1 MLKTLILSIF
11 GISAFLYSFGIIA
24 ETNNGQSTVYYIG
37 TNDLKATNER
47 YARNVGIKLIELNLD
62 GHRNLEKIISDG
74 LPLDDFETAE
84 RIANE
89 RLEKLDPMIVRESF
103 QGIALTVQWGI
114 QKTPAFVFNEGQ
126 YVIYGVT
133 DVEQALKR
141 WEYFR
146 MRQ

>member
-1 MLKTLILSIF
+1 MLKVLFINILGLSTLLF
-11 GISAFLYSFGIIA
+11 SFGIIA
-24 ETNNGQSTVYYIG
+24 ETKDEQSTVYFIG
-37 TNDLKATNER
+37 TNDLKATNEK

-74 LPLDDFETAE
+74 LPLDDYEAAE

-89 RLEKLDPMIVRESF
+89 RLEKLDPMVVRESF

-141 WEYFR
+141 WEFFR